1 MSNSTEEHLAN
12 ITAEELIA
20 FKYSDDSFKSFA
32 SSVGGGN
39 SVYLG
44 IIGTGQYSVKHNG
57 VVQSFEYAN
66 QAIELYT
73 SIIK

>member
-12 ITAEELIA
+12 ITAGELIA

-32 SSVGGGN
+32 SSICGGT

-57 VVQSFEYAN
+57 VVQSFQYAD
-66 QAIELYT
+66 QAIDLYK